1 MHRFMKRYYCKAGLA
16 ILAVFIVQFIA
27 VSFCAIPS
35 VHAAPAT
42 MHATMDMQ
50 CTMDMPMVS
59 GQNIPECAH
68 CEAPDFSAFSSQATD
83 VPATWTLIAV
93 LPALL
98 HQADKTFE
106 QEQPLF
112 VVSEAPPRSASL
124 IYQKTLRIR
133 L

>member
-1 MHRFMKRYYCKAGLA
+1 MHRFMRRYRKGGLA
-16 ILAVFIVQFIA
+16 ILAIFTMQLVL

-42 MHATMDMQ
+42 AHASVDMQ
-50 CTMDMPMVS
+50 CTMDMPMPS
-59 GQNIPECAH
+59 GQDVPECAH
-68 CEAPDFSAFSSQATD
+68 CTTPDFSTFSNQIND

-93 LPALL
+93 LPVLL
-98 HQADKTFE
+98 HQADKVFE

-112 VVSEAPPRSASL
+112 IVSNAPPRSTSL
-124 IYQKTLRIR
+124 IYHKTLRIR